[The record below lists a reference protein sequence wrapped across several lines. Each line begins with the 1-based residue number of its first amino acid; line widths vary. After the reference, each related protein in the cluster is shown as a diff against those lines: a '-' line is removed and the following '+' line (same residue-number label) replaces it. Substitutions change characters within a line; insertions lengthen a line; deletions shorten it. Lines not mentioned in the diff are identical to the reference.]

1 MDGSKFSLVS
11 KKFLGMRNITLYSV
25 FLCGSMI
32 VHKVYHDTSCTIM
45 DPGLIFL
52 CGSMIIHQVYHDT
65 SCTILDPRFIL
76 FCGSM
81 MVHQVYRD
89 TSCTILDP
97 GFIFL
102 CGSMI
107 VHQVYNCTS
116 CTILDPGFIFL
127 CGSTIVHWST
137 MTPHIQ
143 WVWLSLVSY
152 FRLGQVSQGQI
163 RFVKFSSVQVR

>member
-65 SCTILDPRFIL
+65 SCTILDPVSIFL
-76 FCGSM
+76 CGSM
-81 MVHQVYRD
+81 IVHKVYHD
-89 TSCTILDP
+89 TTCTILDP
-97 GFIFL
+97 GFIFH

-107 VHQVYNCTS
+107 IHQVYKCIS
-116 CTILDPGFIFL
+116 CTILKPGFFSIWV
-127 CGSTIVHWST
+127 GK
-137 MTPHIQ
+137 Q
-143 WVWLSLVSY
+143 WQVRFRVWLSLFRSGQV
-152 FRLGQVSQGQI
+152 RLGQAMLI
-163 RFVKFSSVQVR
+163 NFSLG